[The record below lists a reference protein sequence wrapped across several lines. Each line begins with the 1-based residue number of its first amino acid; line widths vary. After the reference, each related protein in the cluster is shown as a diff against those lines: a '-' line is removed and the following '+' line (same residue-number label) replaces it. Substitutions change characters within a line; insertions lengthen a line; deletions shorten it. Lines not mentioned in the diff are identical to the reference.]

1 MKTHEISIPVNA
13 EEAQAYAAAT
23 PEEQRKI
30 NETIRRSLRVVIHR
44 SQPLA
49 SSEDQMDI
57 ERHLDDLAARGLLM
71 RAKKPKS
78 EWVLPSQEPVL
89 PEGTVQSLLDEV
101 RADRDFGI
109 P

>member
-1 MKTHEISIPVNA
+1 MKTHEITIPVDA

-23 PEEQRKI
+23 PDEQREI
-30 NETIRRSLRVVIHR
+30 HETIRRSLRVVIHR
-44 SQPLA
+44 SQPNNH
-49 SSEDQMDI
+49 SEDAADI
-57 ERHLDDLAARGLLM
+57 ERRLDDLAAQGLLT

-78 EWVLPSQEPVL
+78 EWVLPSRKPAL
-89 PEGTVQSLLDEV
+89 PKGTVQSLLDEM